1 MKDLIE
7 EIKGFY
13 SWLVKFLTNDIW
25 NIKLEDFGKAKR
37 RGIKYLRVALVTIK
51 EAGKDKLGLFSIALT
66 FFSTLSLVPFL
77 ACCLAVTSGVGLERT
92 LEELLLKSFSG
103 NEEMVNYVLRF
114 AGNIINDSTK
124 NSFGVVSFVFF
135 MCTIIWLMM
144 NVEKAFNGIWKVER
158 RRSITKRFLY
168 YIGILIVGPFIML
181 TFLSIYIFFHNVLN
195 GIGIGL
201 EFFPNIGYLL
211 QWIIFY
217 GIVVLAFTIMFK
229 YIPNVKVRFD
239 AAFPASLIT
248 ALAFVGMQFIYLET
262 QLMVSRMN
270 AVYGAFAAI
279 PLFLIWM
286 NISWTIILIGAE
298 ISHANQYVDAY
309 DNDLDSL
316 EAEVKNRIN
325 HESDN

>member
-1 MKDLIE
+1 M
-7 EIKGFY
+7 
-13 SWLVKFLTNDIW
+13 
-25 NIKLEDFGKAKR
+25 
-37 RGIKYLRVALVTIK
+37 
-51 EAGKDKLGLFSIALT
+51 
-66 FFSTLSLVPFL
+66 
-77 ACCLAVTSGVGLERT
+77 
-92 LEELLLKSFSG
+92 
-103 NEEMVNYVLRF
+103 
-114 AGNIINDSTK
+114 
-124 NSFGVVSFVFF
+124 
-135 MCTIIWLMM
+135 
-144 NVEKAFNGIWKVER
+144 
-158 RRSITKRFLY
+158 
-168 YIGILIVGPFIML
+168 
-181 TFLSIYIFFHNVLN
+181 LN